1 MTINRVIMID
11 ETAVQ
16 KAYDEGFKSGLNWSD
31 AWKDH
36 TPGGP
41 WVCGYGYSEKDHNI
55 HDQMAAERASY
66 LKGFEVGYAEKIST
80 GRVNPFLGTDE
91 SARFHFAND

>member
-1 MTINRVIMID
+1 
-11 ETAVQ
+11 
-16 KAYDEGFKSGLNWSD
+16 
-31 AWKDH
+31 
-36 TPGGP
+36 
-41 WVCGYGYSEKDHNI
+41 
-55 HDQMAAERASY
+55 MAAERASY